1 MKNLGYIGAF
11 VGGALAGAVTGL
23 LVAPESGKDTRSK
36 VTDTVNDFLKK
47 HNIRLSRKEGEDLVD
62 DIQEVAPEA

>member
-1 MKNLGYIGAF
+1 MKNLGYIF
-11 VGGALAGAVTGL
+11 VFLGGALAVAVIGI

-47 HNIRLSRKEGEDLVD
+47 HNIRLSRKEVEDLVD

>member
-11 VGGALAGAVTGL
+11 LGGALAGAVIGIH
-23 LVAPESGKDTRSK
+23 VAPESGKDTRSK

-47 HNIRLSRKEGEDLVD
+47 HNIRLSRKEVEDLVD

>member
-1 MKNLGYIGAF
+1 MKNLGYIGTF
-11 VGGALAGAVTGL
+11 LGGALAGAVIGI

-47 HNIRLSRKEGEDLVD
+47 HNIRLSRKEVEDLVD

>member
-11 VGGALAGAVTGL
+11 LGGALAGAVIGI

-47 HNIRLSRKEGEDLVD
+47 HNIRLSRKDVEDLVD

>member
-11 VGGALAGAVTGL
+11 LGGALAGEVIGL

-36 VTDTVNDFLKK
+36 VTGTVNDFLKK
-47 HNIRLSRKEGEDLVD
+47 HNIRLSRKEVEDLVD